1 MFLNPKDY
9 TNLSMTAKNVT
20 FRTKEETWEHEQ
32 ESTSYCSIQQ
42 LNRST
47 TFEKY
52 GLKQYHKKKEND
64 D

>member
-32 ESTSYCSIQQ
+32 ESVFYCSIQQ
-42 LNRST
+42 DTSLT
-47 TFEKY
+47 MIEK
-52 GLKQYHKKKEND
+52 N
-64 D
+64 